1 MQQMQE
7 TFESKLR
14 KIKEKNKKR
23 FNAVLEQHLEEKEK
37 QEQAF
42 RKELELIKEILPKV

>member
-1 MQQMQE
+1 MQQMQDN
-7 TFESKLR
+7 FELKLR

-23 FNAVLEQHLEEKEK
+23 FTAVLEQHIGEKDK

-42 RKELELIKEILPKV
+42 RKELELIK